1 MSFIITSIIGSMV
14 LSALI
19 IWMFHEYNQNKIY
32 EKQMKEIHRRIAENM
47 IKDLQNLKKTLDMLE
62 QKGVYENKH
71 NHRINNLISKSQ
83 KII

>member
-1 MSFIITSIIGSMV
+1 MSFIITSIICMAI
-14 LSALI
+14 SALI
-19 IWMFHEYNQNKIY
+19 IWMLHEYNQNKIY
-32 EKQMKEIHRRIAENM
+32 EKQMKEIHGRIAENM